1 VAGSQGEHQLPTPCH
16 PITPSGIVK
25 LPSPLVEYD
34 PGEPTEVVTHMTQD
48 GFAYAVHALVILA
61 KSPGSATSSFLAGSV
76 NIHATCLRKVM
87 APLARAGLVH
97 ACQGREGGYR
107 LARPAA
113 EMSLAEIYEAV
124 VSEPLL
130 RPNPAAVNPR
140 CPISVAMGPA
150 LAAIAADAEARF
162 RKHWHD
168 GAWQT
173 WRTRSRSSPRHQPLC
188 HPRAR
193 GLICWSSRP
202 RLGNLWRDSGGIE
215 EFLASAGPG
224 ARSVDDVVWTRLREP
239 LQDSIRRAVQLLTVA
254 PALLVQGPVRR
265 LPA

>member
-1 VAGSQGEHQLPTPCH
+1 
-16 PITPSGIVK
+16 
-25 LPSPLVEYD
+25 
-34 PGEPTEVVTHMTQD
+34 MTQD
-48 GFAYAVHALVILA
+48 GFAYAVHALVLLA

-87 APLARAGLVH
+87 APLARAGLVR

-162 RKHWHD
+162 QEALARRSLAD
-168 GAWQT
+168 VANQIEVVTPSPAASPPTRAWIDMLEF
-173 WRTRSRSSPRHQPLC
+173 PP
-188 HPRAR
+188 PVGEPAAR
-193 GLICWSSRP
+193 
-202 RLGNLWRDSGGIE
+202 
-215 EFLASAGPG
+215 
-224 ARSVDDVVWTRLREP
+224 
-239 LQDSIRRAVQLLTVA
+239 
-254 PALLVQGPVRR
+254 
-265 LPA
+265 